1 MLERTDSM
9 TATLNDV
16 LREVHRLRKFLR
28 DLQNE
33 IDGLPR
39 LKKAHEAKLA
49 RQEQNLKSAQ
59 DAIKHLKAA
68 NHEREVSLKST
79 HQQLQKYEKQMPDMK
94 SPKEIEGKQTE
105 IAAAKAGIAQLEEQ
119 ILAGI
124 TDIEDASAK
133 IPALEQAVKKAKA
146 DFAAFEADSK
156 ERHER
161 LLREK
166 QGAEKELKTT
176 EVHLP
181 PIIQTTYQRL
191 VAAHGADAL
200 AVVTA
205 RICGHCLTSVTEQNL
220 NELKQGRLL
229 YCNTCGRVLYLPQG
243 HD

>member
-1 MLERTDSM
+1 M

-59 DAIKHLKAA
+59 DAIKHLKAE

-105 IAAAKAGIAQLEEQ
+105 IAAAKAAILQLEEQ
-119 ILAGI
+119 ILASI
-124 TDIEDASAK
+124 TEIEDASAQ
-133 IPALEQAVKKAKA
+133 IPALEQLVKKAKA
-146 DFAAFEADSK
+146 EFAAFEADTK
-156 ERHER
+156 ERQER

-166 QGAEKELKTT
+166 KGAETELKQA

-181 PIIQTTYQRL
+181 AIIQTAYQRL

-200 AVVTA
+200 AMVNA

-220 NELKQGRLL
+220 NELRQGRLL
-229 YCNTCGRVLYLPQG
+229 YCNTCGRLLYLPQG